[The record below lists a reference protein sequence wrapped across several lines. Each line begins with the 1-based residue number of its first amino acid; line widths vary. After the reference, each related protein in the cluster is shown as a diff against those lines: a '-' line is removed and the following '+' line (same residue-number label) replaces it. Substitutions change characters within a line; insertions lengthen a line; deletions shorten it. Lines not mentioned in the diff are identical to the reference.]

1 MSDILKPRRT
11 HLSNDVYR
19 LRGGNEDN
27 DLWVRKGVTEDKH
40 PIICSTWVPTEDQR
54 RRIAAGENLEL
65 IIWGTQQPPVS
76 VRLDDTPLGK
86 PPPEAPV

>member
-54 RRIAAGENLEL
+54 RADRRGGEPRVDHLGHPAA
-65 IIWGTQQPPVS
+65 TC
-76 VRLDDTPLGK
+76 LGS
-86 PPPEAPV
+86 PR